1 MSSAFDF
8 SHAPF
13 DSLTTDERQLV
24 RDALSIARYPAGT
37 VILHPD
43 MPATHVHVIVQG
55 HVQHLES
62 GEVVAV
68 YGPDDFFAARAVM
81 AGRTTS
87 VLTAMDEVVAQL
99 LPQATLRELV
109 ARNSAF
115 SALLFADMS
124 RRLATASQSNRHR
137 EFLSLMMAKV
147 RDAYIRKPFF
157 VDGGLDL
164 VSLCRLL
171 SEHGLT
177 NALVRDTAADGTERV
192 GMFTTTDLR
201 DALLRPEPP
210 ERLPVR
216 ALAQFNLIAVSPDTE
231 LFEVLLVMI
240 RHRVH
245 RVLVREDASPQGAIL
260 GVLSQ
265 LDLMSFISNHSHLI
279 ALQIEQAATV
289 EELQAAARQMDG
301 LIELLHKGGVKIEVI
316 SSLVSELNGQVFA
329 RLWDMLAPE
338 DLRQNSCLVVMGSEG
353 RGEQILKTDQDNA
366 LILRDGFDCPSL
378 PDVAERFNAALASF
392 GYPPCPGR
400 IMLTNPDWRQNET
413 AFKSTIAGWLH
424 GSRPDDTMNLA
435 IFLDARCVAGDP
447 GLLLDA
453 KNHMNRLFSGHDA
466 LLARLASAVEQF
478 SEPGGWWE
486 RLTALRGKD
495 EQTFDLKKLG
505 TFPIVH
511 GARALALKHRID
523 AQRTTDRLRL
533 LVKQGHLDAALANDL
548 TDALH
553 FLMGLKLRHNLKQRQ
568 LKEPDHHRVKLSDL
582 GTLERD
588 LLKDSL
594 AIIRRFK
601 QHLRTQ
607 FHLNAL

>member
-1 MSSAFDF
+1 MPSAFDF

-13 DSLTTDERQLV
+13 DSLTADERQLV
-24 RDALSIARYPAGT
+24 RDSVDIAYYQAGT
-37 VILHPD
+37 VILNPD
-43 MPATHVHVIVQG
+43 MPATHVHVVIKG
-55 HVQHLES
+55 HVQHVES

-68 YGPDDFFAARAVM
+68 YGPDDFFAARAAM

-87 VLTAMDEVVAQL
+87 VLTALDEVISYQ

-124 RRLATASQSNRHR
+124 RRLSAVSEGNRHR
-137 EFLSLMMAKV
+137 EFLSLMMVKV

-157 VDGGLDL
+157 VDGRTDL
-164 VSLCRLL
+164 VSLCRQL
-171 SEHGLT
+171 SERGLT
-177 NALVRDTAADGTERV
+177 NALVRDTGPDGTERV

-210 ERLPVR
+210 GQLPVR
-216 ALAQFNLIAVSPDTE
+216 ELARFDLIAVSPDTE
-231 LFEVLLVMI
+231 LFDALLVMI

-245 RVLVREDASPQGAIL
+245 RVLVREGEGPGHAIL

-279 ALQIEQAATV
+279 ALQIEQATTV
-289 EELQAAARQMDG
+289 DELQAAARQMDG
-301 LIELLHKGGVKIEVI
+301 LIEVLHKGGVKIEVI

-329 RLWDMLAPE
+329 KLWGFVAPAE
-338 DLRQNSCLVVMGSEG
+338 LQANSCLLVMGSEG

-366 LILRDGFDCPSL
+366 LILRDGFECPPL
-378 PDVAERFNAALASF
+378 PEVAERFNAALAAF
-392 GYPPCPGR
+392 GYPPCPGH
-400 IMLTNPDWRQNET
+400 IMLTNPAWRQPEA
-413 AFKSTIAGWLH
+413 AFRSTITEWLL
-424 GSRPDDTMNLA
+424 GSHPDGVMNLA

-447 GLLLDA
+447 RLLADA
-453 KNHMNRLFSGHDA
+453 KAHLQQLFVGNDA
-466 LLARLASAVEQF
+466 LLARFAAAVEQF
-478 SEPGGWWE
+478 SEPGSWWD
-486 RLTALRGKD
+486 RLTTLRGKD
-495 EQTFDLKKLG
+495 EQAFDLKKLG

-511 GARALALKHRID
+511 GVRALALQHHID
-523 AQRTTDRLRL
+523 AQRTTERIHQLTT
-533 LVKQGHLDAALANDL
+533 KGHLDTALASDL

-553 FLMGLKLRHNLKQRQ
+553 FLMGLKLRHNLHQRQ
-568 LKEPDHHRVKLSDL
+568 MDQADHHRVKLSDL

-601 QHLRTQ
+601 QHLRSH